1 MKELYALSSYALRDL
16 FEIWDYIRKDD
27 PEAADRVEAELLG
40 KCESLAR
47 MPGQGHRRPDY
58 TVAPILFFP
67 VYSYLIAYRPGTDP
81 LADFGHC
88 ARSPRGT
95 EGAKAEGSVEM
106 KE

>member
-1 MKELYALSSYALRDL
+1 MPCVISSK
-16 FEIWDYIRKDD
+16 FEDYIRKDD

-81 LADFGHC
+81 LQILAIVHG
-88 ARSPRGT
+88 AREVQKVLRQRDL
-95 EGAKAEGSVEM
+95 
-106 KE
+106 

>member
-16 FEIWDYIRKDD
+16 FEILDYIRKDD

-67 VYSYLIAYRPGTDP
+67 
-81 LADFGHC
+81 HC